1 MHSYII
7 QYPSM
12 YPNDGSSQRQIIAN
26 NNLVKSVL
34 IDDEGC
40 EKNKKQDKKV
50 FASKVVSLRLVSHPK
65 EKITTDVQAR
75 ISGATSG
82 GCTSKVNNYEE
93 GMEAK
98 ASCFIVSLS

>member
-12 YPNDGSSQRQIIAN
+12 YPNGGSSQRQIIAN

-50 FASKVVSLRLVSHPK
+50 FAGKVVSLRLVSHPK

-75 ISGATSG
+75 INGATCG
-82 GCTSKVNNYEE
+82 GSTSKVSSYQA
-93 GMEAK
+93 GMEAE
-98 ASCFIVSLS
+98 AGCFIVILN

>member
-12 YPNDGSSQRQIIAN
+12 YPNGGSSQRQIIAN

-50 FASKVVSLRLVSHPK
+50 FVGKVVSLRLVSHPK
-65 EKITTDVQAR
+65 EKIQRMCKQELVEQQAEVVPARSTTMK
-75 ISGATSG
+75 
-82 GCTSKVNNYEE
+82 KVW
-93 GMEAK
+93 K
-98 ASCFIVSLS
+98 PKQVVSSLA